1 MNLMDAEIGKTYT
14 VSDIATDDAEMRS
27 FLFTLGC
34 FSGEP
39 ITVVAR
45 RRNNCTVSIKDGRYS
60 FDKQLAGAVIV

>member
-60 FDKQLAGAVIV
+60 FDKQLAVAVLV

>member
-60 FDKQLAGAVIV
+60 FDKQLAGAVLV